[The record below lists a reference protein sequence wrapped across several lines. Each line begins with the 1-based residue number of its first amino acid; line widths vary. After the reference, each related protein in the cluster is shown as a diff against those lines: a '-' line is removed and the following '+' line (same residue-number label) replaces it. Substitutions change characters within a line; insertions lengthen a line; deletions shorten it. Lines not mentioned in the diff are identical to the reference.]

1 MLTEALTFVDDCAE
15 FVAVDGWLA
24 GCCAA
29 VFALPLAGACWA
41 WLLAGG
47 CCGWP
52 VAGVAVFVC
61 ACVGWDVPVGDVG
74 VVVCARGDVVD
85 ALGAVVVETD
95 GVWIVVSGA
104 FWVAGAEVVGVWVC
118 DVVGAVVVEL
128 GDWANAA
135 VAKTRPTAVLIRKRV
150 FILGSS
156 VRFLQLRFCLNERRG
171 RTVPMT
177 TRGNC
182 RAVQLSCSGSYPVPS
197 EAAVVP
203 RLNRVPS
210 GTFGNATG
218 WAASERKES
227 SQ

>member
-1 MLTEALTFVDDCAE
+1 MLTEAFTFVDDCAE

-61 ACVGWDVPVGDVG
+61 ACVGSDVPVDGVG

-95 GVWIVVSGA
+95 GVWFVVSGA
-104 FWVAGAEVVGVWVC
+104 
-118 DVVGAVVVEL
+118 L
-128 GDWANAA
+128 
-135 VAKTRPTAVLIRKRV
+135 
-150 FILGSS
+150 
-156 VRFLQLRFCLNERRG
+156 
-171 RTVPMT
+171 
-177 TRGNC
+177 
-182 RAVQLSCSGSYPVPS
+182 
-197 EAAVVP
+197 
-203 RLNRVPS
+203 
-210 GTFGNATG
+210 
-218 WAASERKES
+218 
-227 SQ
+227 